1 MLLTVNLYGNIM
13 NITEAFHRELKSI
26 NLDTQWFFCPV
37 GNTHWLYLLEAKQSQ
52 QTLPDSI
59 QSEHS
64 SYSYT
69 YAEYAMPEE
78 ATVILDK

>member
-1 MLLTVNLYGNIM
+1 MLLTVDLYGYIM
-13 NITEAFHRELKSI
+13 IITEAFHRKLKSI
-26 NLDTQWFFCPV
+26 NLDTQWFLCPV
-37 GNTHWLYLLEAKQSQ
+37 RYTHLVYLSETKQLQ
-52 QTLPDSI
+52 HTLPNSI

-78 ATVILDK
+78 GTVILDK

>member
-1 MLLTVNLYGNIM
+1 MV
-13 NITEAFHRELKSI
+13 AFHRELKSI
-26 NLDTQWFFCPV
+26 NLDTQWFPCPV
-37 GNTHWLYLLEAKQSQ
+37 GYTHWLYLSEAKQSQ
-52 QTLPDSI
+52 HTLQDSI

-69 YAEYAMPEE
+69 YAEYAMLKE